1 MLNFH
6 SKPLLFTNIFS
17 KKIIQ
22 KICFL
27 FYRRYVNFLLVSL
40 KWMTTIDK
48 CIFSNWCCNKAI
60 RTICDKQFCNMNNEE
75 YTFILY
81 CFSTVSQLNKE
92 GINPSVVI
100 VITTHGH
107 FLTVQWSGQLLSKL
121 SQYNIK
127 VNSWKFSLKLRKE
140 SIMINLREK
149 YRNILFHS
157 MLDVYWIKQKRNLT
171 LILCPADLAITFYVW
186 EERWGGCNISP

>member
-1 MLNFH
+1 
-6 SKPLLFTNIFS
+6 
-17 KKIIQ
+17 
-22 KICFL
+22 
-27 FYRRYVNFLLVSL
+27 
-40 KWMTTIDK
+40 
-48 CIFSNWCCNKAI
+48 
-60 RTICDKQFCNMNNEE
+60 MNNEE

-127 VNSWKFSLKLRKE
+127 VNSWKFSLRIATKGNHHDQSLGKLPNYGNVPH
-140 SIMINLREK
+140 S
-149 YRNILFHS
+149 LF
-157 MLDVYWIKQKRNLT
+157 
-171 LILCPADLAITFYVW
+171 LAAVFI
-186 EERWGGCNISP
+186 E